1 MDFDDFL
8 MQMQQI
14 KKLGP
19 LKNIIEMIPGM
30 PKNMKN
36 VDIDDN
42 ALVHIEAIIRSMT
55 LKERR
60 NPDIINASRRK
71 RIASGS
77 GTGIAEVNKLIKQFG
92 EMKKMMKKM
101 GSMSKNKKGKRGM
114 MNFPKGFNLP
124 F

>member
-30 PKNMKN
+30 PKNMKDM
-36 VDIDDN
+36 DIDDN

-77 GTGIAEVNKLIKQFG
+77 GTSIAEVNKLIKQFG
-92 EMKKMMKKM
+92 EMKKMMKKW
-101 GSMSKNKKGKRGM
+101 GRC
-114 MNFPKGFNLP
+114 PKTRKAKEE
-124 F
+124 